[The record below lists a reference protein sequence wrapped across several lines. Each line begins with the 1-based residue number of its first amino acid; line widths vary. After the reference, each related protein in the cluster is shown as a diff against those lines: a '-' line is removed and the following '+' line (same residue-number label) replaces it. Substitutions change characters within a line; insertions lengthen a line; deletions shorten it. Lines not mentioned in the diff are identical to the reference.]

1 MWAIEELTIEDLE
14 GRRIWDRLGRRA
26 ARSLGRKMRIKLID
40 ERKEIN
46 TRGNGHSEF
55 LCAVVRRHCELLCVL
70 RYLHAC

>member
-14 GRRIWDRLGRRA
+14 GRRIWDKLGRRA
-26 ARSLGRKMRIKLID
+26 ARSLGNMRTKLID

-55 LCAVVRRHCELLCVL
+55 LCAVVRLHCE
-70 RYLHAC
+70 